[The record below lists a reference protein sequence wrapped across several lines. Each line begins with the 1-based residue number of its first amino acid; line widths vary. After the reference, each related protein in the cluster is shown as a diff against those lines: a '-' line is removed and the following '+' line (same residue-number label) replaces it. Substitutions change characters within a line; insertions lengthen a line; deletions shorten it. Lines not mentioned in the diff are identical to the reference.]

1 MFRGS
6 RLAARG
12 SRLAAP
18 DTRSAELQLRVAGS
32 WELDALF
39 QFVLQYLLWTEPVD
53 LQIEL
58 RS

>member
-1 MFRGS
+1 M
-6 RLAARG
+6 LRG

-32 WELDALF
+32 WELEALF